1 VVAPI
6 GGADAAAVDVSTQ
19 CQLALTEVRRV
30 KALHKKSA
38 KSVIDEAVLPSALEA
53 LKPAARDFQA
63 AMHIRSLSFAD
74 VAEANLTF
82 AEAPPA

>member
-1 VVAPI
+1 M
-6 GGADAAAVDVSTQ
+6 Q

-53 LKPAARDFQA
+53 LGPAARDFQA

-74 VAEANLTF
+74 VAEASLTF